1 MFFSHSQRRF
11 SGTQKATTRDLNG
24 PAAMLLNTCIYNKL
38 CASGIQEII
47 AWKERFEHARK
58 TNGCSVDVADSQIQA
73 YAMFARLNLGGIC
86 LI

>member
-38 CASGIQEII
+38 YASGIQEII

-58 TNGCSVDVADSQIQA
+58 PNGHSANVVDSQFESYGA
-73 YAMFARLNLGGIC
+73 LNFGGIC